1 MTDARRFTF
10 KKQERICSK
19 LLIDKLFGGGKSHS
33 MVAFPLRAVYWVQ
46 EKENKTDENPQIKIL
61 ISVPKKHFKRAVK
74 RNRAK
79 RQIREA
85 YRKNKYLLLDE
96 LENNPQKEVLLAF
109 IWLDNQLHE
118 TEAVEI
124 KVQNLLQ
131 RIAEKIEKERKE
143 DAIT

>member
-33 MVAFPLRAVYWVQ
+33 MVAFPLRAVYLVQ

-96 LENNPQKEVLLAF
+96 LENNPQEEDLLAF
-109 IWLDNQLHE
+109 IWRDNQ
-118 TEAVEI
+118 
-124 KVQNLLQ
+124 
-131 RIAEKIEKERKE
+131 
-143 DAIT
+143 

>member
-1 MTDARRFTF
+1 
-10 KKQERICSK
+10 
-19 LLIDKLFGGGKSHS
+19 
-33 MVAFPLRAVYWVQ
+33 MVAFPLRAVYLVQ

-96 LENNPQKEVLLAF
+96 LENNPQEEVLLAF

-118 TEAVEI
+118 TEAVET

-143 DAIT
+143 DATT

>member
-1 MTDARRFTF
+1 
-10 KKQERICSK
+10 
-19 LLIDKLFGGGKSHS
+19 
-33 MVAFPLRAVYWVQ
+33 MVAFPLRAVYLVQ

-118 TEAVEI
+118 TEAVET

-143 DAIT
+143 DATT

>member
-1 MTDARRFTF
+1 M
-10 KKQERICSK
+10 
-19 LLIDKLFGGGKSHS
+19 
-33 MVAFPLRAVYWVQ
+33 VQ

-96 LENNPQKEVLLAF
+96 LGNNPQEEVLLAF

-118 TEAVEI
+118 TEAVET

-143 DAIT
+143 DVIT